1 MKEFVK
7 NVSKVLM
14 ITSIVFLVIT
24 AINPNWVENM
34 GDNGMLLNWVVLTL
48 AGGVYAAL
56 AD

>member
-1 MKEFVK
+1 MKKFIK
-7 NVSKVLM
+7 NISKVLM